1 MKAIKLTLMGVLLA
15 SNTIY
20 AQFSQQPLPYAYNAL
35 ERAIDAETMQIH
47 HTKHAAGYINNL
59 NKAIAGT
66 AQEKQT
72 IEQILGGISKLS
84 TGIRNNA
91 GGHYNHELFWTILT
105 PEENTQPSKKLATA
119 INATFGSMDN
129 LKQQLSK
136 AGADRFGSGWAWL
149 IVDKNGKLTVTSS
162 ANQDNPLMDI
172 SEVKGTPI
180 LGIDVWEHAYYL
192 KYQNKRA
199 DYLTAFW
206 SVVNWNEVSKKYDAA
221 LPKLRK

>member
-1 MKAIKLTLMGVLLA
+1 MKTIKISIVGLLLA
-15 SNTIY
+15 TNSIF
-20 AQFSQQPLPYAYNAL
+20 AQFSQQPLPYNYDSL

-47 HTKHAAGYINNL
+47 HTKHAAGYMNNL

-66 AQEKQT
+66 EQEKQT
-72 IEQILGGISKLS
+72 IEQILGNISKLNN
-84 TGIRNNA
+84 GIRNNA

-105 PEENTQPSKKLATA
+105 PEENTKPSKKLETA
-119 INATFGSMDN
+119 IQATFGSLENM
-129 LKQQLSK
+129 KQQLSK

-149 IVDKNGKLTVTSS
+149 IVDKYGKLTVTST

-172 SEVKGTPI
+172 AEVKGTPI

-206 SVVNWNEVSKKYDAA
+206 TVVNWKEVSEKYEIALAQLKK
-221 LPKLRK
+221 